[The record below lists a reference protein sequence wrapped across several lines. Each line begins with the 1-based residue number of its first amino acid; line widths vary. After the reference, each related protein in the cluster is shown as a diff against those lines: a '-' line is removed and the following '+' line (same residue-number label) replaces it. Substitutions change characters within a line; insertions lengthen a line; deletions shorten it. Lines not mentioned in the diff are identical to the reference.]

1 MDFYCIHSMIS
12 HDRKSEDLMDWI
24 KTVIERIEA
33 HQTAVRVTKVA
44 AGAAAVFGTILWFT
58 PLAPLGVA
66 AVVSPKFQLQFNC
79 KESLCTFSMLL
90 FRLIVLKILMI

>member
-12 HDRKSEDLMDWI
+12 HDRKSEDLMDLI
-24 KTVIERIEA
+24 KTVIERVEA
-33 HQTAVRVTKVA
+33 QQTAVRVIKNVA
-44 AGAAAVFGTILWFT
+44 WYVIFRFN
-58 PLAPLGVA
+58 PLAA
-66 AVVSPKFQLQFNC
+66 VSPKFQLQFNC